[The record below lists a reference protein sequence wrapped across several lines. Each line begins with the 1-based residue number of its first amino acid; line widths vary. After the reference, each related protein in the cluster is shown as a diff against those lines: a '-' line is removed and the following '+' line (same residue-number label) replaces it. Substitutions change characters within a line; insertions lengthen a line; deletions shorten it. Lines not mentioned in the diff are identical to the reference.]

1 MIGVKALALLFDP
14 IECIGC
20 GACEVVC
27 GFQRD
32 DAFTL
37 TSSSIIVYRAEEKRN
52 YFGLLYKTKT
62 HMITGRPEGV
72 QRTKLGE
79 ASPSGGGAGG
89 KEILIRPA
97 CSECAE
103 APCVRI
109 CPTGAI
115 EMEDN

>member
-1 MIGVKALALLFDP
+1 MDP

-32 DAFTL
+32 AAFTL
-37 TSSSIIVYRAEEKRN
+37 TSSSIIVYRAEEKKN

-62 HMITGRPEGV
+62 ELVTGRPEGV
-72 QRTKLGE
+72 QRAKLG
-79 ASPSGGGAGG
+79 ASQPSGGGAGG

-97 CSECAE
+97 CDECSD
-103 APCVRI
+103 APCARI

-115 EMEDN
+115 EMEEA